1 MSKEQRTPFRRQFI
15 KPLSL
20 IPDNEPASSP
30 EISMPLSR
38 PVMGETA
45 DLTKLTT
52 LKTPVVIPEQS
63 TQQWSPPPFFTEL
76 QTGKS
81 DAVFTPVEPTSSAW
95 AMPAP
100 RQHTSGL
107 FSAGSSVALPPQDMA
122 SAAWAMLQVEQD
134 LAAKQAP
141 ISRGAPQTEQQA
153 AVAQAGPISEAW
165 ALPQP
170 EPSAPVSQTF
180 QAALQT
186 KPPIAPSLP
195 QQQKNRKKRVPIWF
209 AACSM
214 IVIVVLVLGLGNG
227 TVGAWAADTFRAIV
241 GPVATAQIE
250 AWYLNAQNKVQQ
262 WQFQASGQHVNSP
275 WKLTPTAVRPTPTP
289 TPPAWSTMKPMPLS
303 AMQPIIS
310 PALDGEGTWNVL
322 EQAPKP
328 YNYLPLSARA
338 FIRPDPA
345 YPYAIVTLLQFDARF
360 SHLHIVSGT
369 QEPGGPL
376 GNHGAGII
384 PKKDQQDNTLLAA
397 LNGGFKYA
405 DGAYGLMTNGVVY
418 VPPQPKT
425 ATIAITREGKLLLGS
440 WGIDP
445 QLKSDNKDLI
455 AWRQNASLLIDK
467 GVINPLTKDGA
478 AWGGTILNSE
488 YTWRS
493 GLGITAEGN
502 LVYAAGNALVP
513 ETLGKA
519 LLAAG
524 AVTAMETDIN
534 PFWVR
539 AFLYQRDGKGNLT
552 ITKLNPQM
560 QGTGYEYL
568 NVDQRDF
575 FYLTRY
581 APPIDGAKPTPTPK
595 AGTKSAKK

>member
-1 MSKEQRTPFRRQFI
+1 
-15 KPLSL
+15 
-20 IPDNEPASSP
+20 
-30 EISMPLSR
+30 
-38 PVMGETA
+38 
-45 DLTKLTT
+45 
-52 LKTPVVIPEQS
+52 
-63 TQQWSPPPFFTEL
+63 
-76 QTGKS
+76 
-81 DAVFTPVEPTSSAW
+81 
-95 AMPAP
+95 
-100 RQHTSGL
+100 
-107 FSAGSSVALPPQDMA
+107 
-122 SAAWAMLQVEQD
+122 
-134 LAAKQAP
+134 
-141 ISRGAPQTEQQA
+141 
-153 AVAQAGPISEAW
+153 
-165 ALPQP
+165 
-170 EPSAPVSQTF
+170 
-180 QAALQT
+180 
-186 KPPIAPSLP
+186 
-195 QQQKNRKKRVPIWF
+195 
-209 AACSM
+209 
-214 IVIVVLVLGLGNG
+214 
-227 TVGAWAADTFRAIV
+227 
-241 GPVATAQIE
+241 
-250 AWYLNAQNKVQQ
+250 
-262 WQFQASGQHVNSP
+262 
-275 WKLTPTAVRPTPTP
+275 
-289 TPPAWSTMKPMPLS
+289 
-303 AMQPIIS
+303 MQPIVS
-310 PALDGEGTWNVL
+310 PALDSEGTWNVL
-322 EQAPKP
+322 EQAQKP

-360 SHLHIVSGT
+360 SRLHVVSGT

-376 GNHGAGII
+376 GIHGAGII
-384 PKKDQQDNTLLAA
+384 PQKDQQNNTLLAA

-405 DGAYGLMTNGVVY
+405 DGAYGLMADGVVY

-440 WGIDP
+440 WGVDP
-445 QLKSDNKDLI
+445 QLTTSNKDLV
-455 AWRQNASLLIDK
+455 AWRQNASLLIDR
-467 GVINPLTKDGA
+467 GIINPLTKDGA

-581 APPIDGAKPTPTPK
+581 TPPINGATTPK
-595 AGTKSAKK
+595 TGQTSSRK

>member
-1 MSKEQRTPFRRQFI
+1 
-15 KPLSL
+15 
-20 IPDNEPASSP
+20 
-30 EISMPLSR
+30 
-38 PVMGETA
+38 
-45 DLTKLTT
+45 
-52 LKTPVVIPEQS
+52 
-63 TQQWSPPPFFTEL
+63 
-76 QTGKS
+76 
-81 DAVFTPVEPTSSAW
+81 
-95 AMPAP
+95 
-100 RQHTSGL
+100 
-107 FSAGSSVALPPQDMA
+107 
-122 SAAWAMLQVEQD
+122 MLQVEQA
-134 LAAKQAP
+134 LAAKQTPVSWNAP
-141 ISRGAPQTEQQA
+141 RTEQQSA
-153 AVAQAGPISEAW
+153 IAQAGPISEAW

-170 EPSAPVSQTF
+170 EQSTQAAQTARTTQQTGQPVS
-180 QAALQT
+180 
-186 KPPIAPSLP
+186 PSLP
-195 QQQKNRKKRVPIWF
+195 QQQKASKKRVPIWF
-209 AACSM
+209 AACSV

-275 WKLTPTAVRPTPTP
+275 WKLTPTAVKPTPTP

-303 AMQPIIS
+303 AMQPIVS
-310 PALDGEGTWNVL
+310 PALDSEGTWNVL
-322 EQAPKP
+322 EQAQKP

-360 SHLHIVSGT
+360 SRLHVVSGT

-376 GNHGAGII
+376 GIHGAGII
-384 PKKDQQDNTLLAA
+384 PQKDQQNNTLLAA

-405 DGAYGLMTNGVVY
+405 DGAYGLMADGVVY

-440 WGIDP
+440 WGVDP
-445 QLKSDNKDLI
+445 QLTTSNKDLV
-455 AWRQNASLLIDK
+455 AWRQNASLLIDR

-581 APPIDGAKPTPTPK
+581 TPPINGATTPK
-595 AGTKSAKK
+595 TGQTSSRK